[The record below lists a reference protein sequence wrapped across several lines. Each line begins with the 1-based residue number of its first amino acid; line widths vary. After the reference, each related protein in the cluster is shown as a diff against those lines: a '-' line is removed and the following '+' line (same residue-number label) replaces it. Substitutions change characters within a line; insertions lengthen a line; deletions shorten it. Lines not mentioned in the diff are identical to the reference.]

1 MQKSIKSLEELNKFT
16 QSLFSLLSPGTICLL
31 NGPMGSGKTTF
42 VSSYMSHMNFFDV
55 SSPSYSLVQEYR
67 ATVPVFHIDLYR
79 MESEVEV
86 EMLDLEYYFQQNDH
100 LVFIEWA
107 SKLTFLNR
115 PYVEILIE
123 RSQNGTRVFSVKD
136 NR

>member
-42 VSSYMSHMNFFDV
+42 VSSFMSHMNFFDV
-55 SSPSYSLVQEYR
+55 SSPSYALVQEYR

-86 EMLDLEYYFQQNDH
+86 EMLKLDGESLLVYYP
-100 LVFIEWA
+100 
-107 SKLTFLNR
+107 K
-115 PYVEILIE
+115 EIKTIAT
-123 RSQNGTRVFSVKD
+123 TRLLFVNKKY
-136 NR
+136 